1 MENVEAQVV
10 EDQKAR
16 PLSPALKAVIIAGF
30 GIPCVVHL
38 LFGRWMT
45 ASFFVFS
52 LFFSLRGRE
61 IDRWPKRKRYAFVA
75 LYLAFAAAMLVE
87 VYWQMR
93 PLLWPAR

>member
-1 MENVEAQVV
+1 MENVEAQAV
-10 EDQKAR
+10 EGQEAR

-52 LFFSLRGRE
+52 LFFSLRARE
-61 IDRWPKRKRYAFVA
+61 IDRWPKPKRYAFVV

-87 VYWQMR
+87 VYWQVR